1 MKGGLRS
8 LLMTNKLT
16 VRGHLDL
23 ENFNPL
29 DIEIEEFKNLTDSMP
44 RDANIDLANAE
55 NLASNFLRAA
65 DRCSEILSTLI
76 LLEGRAKSKVN
87 TIKNKLYLEAANEG
101 HKTVKDR
108 QAYSESHDDFVAAVD
123 SYDEAYAVRKFFEA
137 KQKWFVDAHYLMKQ
151 RLREEYRHQTA
162 SGFSETSG
170 KEETPWGEKSWNG

>member
-1 MKGGLRS
+1 M
-8 LLMTNKLT
+8 NKLT
-16 VRGHLDL
+16 VRKHLDL

-29 DIEIEEFKNLTDSMP
+29 DIEIEEFKHLTDAMP
-44 RDANIDLANAE
+44 RDANIDMANAE
-55 NLASNFLRAA
+55 KLASSFLRAA

-87 TIKNKLYLEAANEG
+87 TVKNRLYLEAAQEG

-108 QAYSESHDDFVAAVD
+108 QAYSESHTDFVSATDA
-123 SYDEAYAVRKFFEA
+123 YDEAYAVRKFFEA

-151 RLREEYRHQTA
+151 RLKGEYSHQNA

-170 KEETPWGEKSWNG
+170 QEEKLWGETSWNK